1 MTDLEPEAQDEAQQR
16 IQQVVDQVAA
26 QHQGDDVEATR
37 AALARA
43 LEEAGLPE
51 QPEKWVSDTGAE
63 IAAGRR
69 VVVDRAI
76 RDEDDPRR
84 NTVT

>member
-1 MTDLEPEAQDEAQQR
+1 MTDLEPGVQAEAQQR

-26 QHQGDDVEATR
+26 QYTGDDVEEAR
-37 AALARA
+37 GVLARA

-51 QPEKWVSDTGAE
+51 QPEKWVSDTAAE
-63 IAAGRR
+63 ITAGRR
-69 VVVDRAI
+69 LVVDRTI

-84 NTVT
+84 RT

>member
-1 MTDLEPEAQDEAQQR
+1 MTDLDPQVQDEAQRR
-16 IQQVVDQVAA
+16 IQQVVDHVAA
-26 QHQGDDVEATR
+26 QHHGDDVDVAR
-37 AALARA
+37 AALASA

-69 VVVDRAI
+69 VVVDRTI
-76 RDEDDPRR
+76 RDEDDTRR
-84 NTVT
+84 ST

>member
-1 MTDLEPEAQDEAQQR
+1 MVLVLGGTAWLGSH
-16 IQQVVDQVAA
+16 VA
-26 QHQGDDVEATR
+26 R

-51 QPEKWVSDTGAE
+51 QPEKWVSDAGAE

-69 VVVDRAI
+69 IIVDRTI

-84 NTVT
+84 GT